1 MNRNDEQYM
10 VWWHMQEDHGLPS
23 PLGCHKCDSTF
34 CAKQTQQKHIATC
47 PGKKAKS
54 DPYGEKKYKCDECT
68 RKYTTE
74 AALKN
79 LKKFHKGTDKK
90 YVCSLCGKA
99 LGSTTALHRHEKI
112 HQDQ

>member
-1 MNRNDEQYM
+1 M
-10 VWWHMQEDHGLPS
+10 VAYAGGSWAAL
-23 PLGCHKCDSTF
+23 PLGCPKCDGTF

-54 DPYGEKKYKCDECT
+54 GPMVKKNTRVMSVLKSTPQRLHSKITKRCT
-68 RKYTTE
+68 R
-74 AALKN
+74 AQN
-79 LKKFHKGTDKK
+79 KK

-112 HQDQ
+112 HQDH